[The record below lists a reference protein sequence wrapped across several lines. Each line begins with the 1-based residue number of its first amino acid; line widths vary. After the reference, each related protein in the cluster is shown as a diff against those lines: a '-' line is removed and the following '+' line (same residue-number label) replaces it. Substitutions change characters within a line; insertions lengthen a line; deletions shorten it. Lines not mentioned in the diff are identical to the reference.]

1 MDRPFILTAVIT
13 YLAVMV
19 LIGFWYGRRIK
30 NKDDFL
36 VAGRSLPQWILT
48 GTLLATWT
56 GAGTIIGR
64 ANFTYTY
71 GPLAS
76 VFYSLGPPLGILI
89 MYLFLARRIRA
100 LGKYTVPEIIE
111 LRYGRTVRIVAAC
124 AIVLAYMSIIS
135 EQITA
140 LGYILNLAV
149 GVPPA
154 VGEVVGL
161 CLILFTA
168 FVGGILAMAYMDA
181 VSAIVITGAFFGGIV
196 FVLVA
201 VSGFSGAPTDLPAD
215 HLTWTGGLT
224 PFQLLG
230 FVLPGLFLF
239 LGDQNM
245 YQRFGA
251 ARSPDVARRS
261 ALGFLAGDILF
272 YGAVIVLATGA
283 VLLLPGIAPDTAILR
298 LATDAMP
305 LALGA
310 AVMMAATAFIITTG
324 NSFVL
329 STSTN
334 LVQDIY
340 ASLSRREL
348 TSKQTLWATR
358 LTLIAVGLAAYGTS
372 KLFPDVLAI
381 QVFAYT
387 MYGAV
392 ITPCLL
398 AVFLTRRVTPAGAIA
413 SMTTG
418 ALATIGWEFALD
430 KPFEWNS
437 ILVSLPL
444 SVTALVVVSL
454 CTSPRPDVR
463 DEPASATD
471 RTS

>member
-1 MDRPFILTAVIT
+1 MDRPVLLTAVLA
-13 YLAVMV
+13 YLAIMV
-19 LIGFWYGRRIK
+19 AIGFFFSRRIK
-30 NKDDFL
+30 TKDDFL

-76 VFYSLGPPLGILI
+76 IFYSLGPPLGILV

-111 LRYGRTVRIVAAC
+111 MRYGRTVRLIAAG

-140 LGYILNLAV
+140 LGYILNLTV
-149 GVPPA
+149 GVPEA
-154 VGEVVGL
+154 VGEVLGL
-161 CLILFTA
+161 SLILFTA
-168 FVGGILAMAYMDA
+168 FIGGLLAMAYMDA
-181 VSAIVITGAFFGGIV
+181 LSAILISGAFVGGVV
-196 FVLVA
+196 FVVVA
-201 VSGFSGAPTDLPAD
+201 LSGFTAAPADLPAT
-215 HLTWTGGLT
+215 HLSWTGGLT

-230 FVLPGLFLF
+230 YILPGLFLF

-251 ARSPDVARRS
+251 ARSPEVARRS

-272 YGAVIVLATGA
+272 YGSVIVLATGA

-305 LALGA
+305 LALGTA
-310 AVMMAATAFIITTG
+310 LLMAGTAFVITTG

-329 STSTN
+329 STATN
-334 LVQDIY
+334 LVQDLY
-340 ASLSRREL
+340 SGLSRKSL
-348 TSKQTLWATR
+348 TSSQTLWATR
-358 LTLIAVGLAAYGTS
+358 ATIVAVGLAAYGTS

-398 AVFLTRRVTPAGAIA
+398 AVFFTRRVTPAGAAA
-413 SMTTG
+413 SMVTG
-418 ALATIGWEFALD
+418 IAATLTWEFLLE
-430 KPFEWNS
+430 KPFDWNS
-437 ILVSLPL
+437 ILVALPL
-444 SVTALVVVSL
+444 SVAALAAVSL
-454 CTSPRPDVR
+454 VTRPLPAPSPENDPAAR
-463 DEPASATD
+463 DA
-471 RTS
+471 R